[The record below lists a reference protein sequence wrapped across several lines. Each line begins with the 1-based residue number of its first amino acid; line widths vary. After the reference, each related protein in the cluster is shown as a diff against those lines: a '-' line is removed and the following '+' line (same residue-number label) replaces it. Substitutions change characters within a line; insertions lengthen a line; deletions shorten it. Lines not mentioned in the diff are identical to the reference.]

1 MRTKELPQN
10 SLEIPLRARNTA
22 EQIQTERA
30 VLRKRVTREVRLREK
45 TQAGDPAG
53 AGKLMPLGLLDGPQ
67 SHLPDD
73 AVKQFL

>member
-10 SLEIPLRARNTA
+10 SFEIPLRVRHTTK
-22 EQIQTERA
+22 QIQTERA
-30 VLRKRVTREVRLREK
+30 VFRKRVTREVRLREK
-45 TQAGDPAG
+45 TEAGDPAG
-53 AGKLMPLGLLDGPQ
+53 AWKLMPLRLLDGSQ